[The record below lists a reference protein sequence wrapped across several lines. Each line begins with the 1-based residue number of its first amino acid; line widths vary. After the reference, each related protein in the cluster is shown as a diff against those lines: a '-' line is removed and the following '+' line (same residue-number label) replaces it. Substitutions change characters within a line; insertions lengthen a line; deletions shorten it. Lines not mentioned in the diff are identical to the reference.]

1 MRVANMMVMADELE
15 VLERRENA
23 IRLRHQGCTYREIG
37 KQLGVSIDIVQEDF
51 RALRNDWLRRIARNR
66 SVWMSEVLSDIM
78 SVRAMAIEGYM
89 RSTKPSLEVMDE
101 DSEKGGKTRKTRK
114 TRNYDPRFLSIALD
128 CDKQRAALLGLG
140 DRAAVD
146 RVDEMLGKKPK
157 LLVIRD
163 RQQAKDLVD
172 ITRLLEVESLEPV
185 QDGEMVDG
193 QVIFPEG
200 EGPQ

>member
-23 IRLRHQGCTYREIG
+23 IRLRHQGCTYREIA

-78 SVRAMAIEGYM
+78 SVRAMALEGYM

-101 DSEKGGKTRKTRK
+101 DGEKGGKTRKTRK

-185 QDGEMVDG
+185 QNGEVVDG
-193 QVIFPEG
+193 QVLFPEG